1 MRGMKEVDFI
11 MLLLLFIIISSTTP
25 IHGSTTTDFS
35 ISPSPETSSVILP
48 DDIAP
53 PPQFDENS
61 PPTNA
66 QSPDIPLE
74 GSLDSTVGIPPI
86 PQNNEGPVVSI
97 PLNPPL
103 PFPIENSA
111 PPPLLPSAPPPM
123 FPIENSAPPPMFP
136 IQDSAPPPMFPI
148 QGSAPPPMLPI
159 QNSAAPPM
167 LPIQNSAPPPM
178 VPIQNSVPPTTSLP
192 VQNSPPP
199 QTLPVQNSA
208 PPLVLPIQNSAPPP
222 MLSSQNSAPP
232 PMFPIQDSAPPPMLS
247 SQNSAPPPMFPIQNS
262 APPPMLTTQNSAPPP
277 LLPIQNSASPPLL
290 PIQNSAPPPMPP
302 IQNLSPPLVS
312 PIRNQA
318 PPPMPNKGL
327 SPPIPPTSS
336 SHTPDTP
343 IVTPVSA
350 PPPRV
355 SHTSNKFPVKTAA
368 PQEPMRPNDAHKRL
382 HGPASS
388 PVNSLHVHHYASK
401 KPRMSAPEPAY
412 LPPPSGG
419 QASQP
424 PTVLPERSRPRHRL
438 HIPKKKGPADFPSSP
453 SPSPSPTPP
462 SISTISTG
470 GAKRA
475 FGPKSKPHFPT
486 PVLALPPPPPN
497 EDCTSV
503 SCTEPFVNTPPGAF
517 CGCVWPMQVGLRFK
531 VALITFFP
539 LVTELAE
546 QVAAGVFMQQS
557 QVRIMG
563 ANADGQQLDKT
574 IVHIDLAPFGEKF
587 DNATAHFTYEQ
598 FWKKRVFMK
607 TSIFGDH
614 EVLYVEYPGL
624 PPSPPSAP
632 SMLNGGLNSVH
643 GNHGRTMHPLAVNIP
658 MRKKGGIGGNMISI
672 IVLSSVI
679 VIGLCMGVAWLLL
692 RKQGDISSLVPLS
705 KSSGMDKA
713 MILGGGL
720 SSTSCSSIGTYTG
733 SAKTFSIAEI
743 LKATNNFDASKIL
756 GEGGFGLVYYGILDD
771 GAKVAVK
778 VLKRNDLQGGREF
791 LAEVEMLGRLHHRN
805 LVKLIGI
812 CTEERSRCLV
822 YELVPNG
829 SVDSHLH
836 GVEKKIMPLDWS
848 SRLKIALGSARGLSY
863 LHEDSNPRVIHRDFK
878 SSNILLEND
887 FTPKVSDFGLARTA
901 LDDGN
906 KHISTHIMGTFGYV
920 APEYAMTG
928 HLLVKS
934 DVYSYGVVLLELLTG
949 RKPVDMSRPQGQE
962 NLVTWARP
970 LLNNSDSLEMITDP
984 SIGSVSFDSVAKVA
998 AIASMCIQPEVSN
1011 RPFMGE
1017 VVQALKLVCNECD
1030 ENNVV
1035 VSESS
1040 SQEDLT
1046 HLRTDTRTSTGSGL
1060 PPEPS
1065 SRADYRMID
1074 YDFDSSQEM
1083 TRPLSVSDIFTSSPG
1098 FDKSSLESFRRHSS
1112 SGPLRTA
1119 RSSQFWDRV
1128 RGIPAGSMSEHRFA
1142 FRLWAGPR

>member
-1 MRGMKEVDFI
+1 MRMKEVDFI
-11 MLLLLFIIISSTTP
+11 MLLFLFIIISS
-25 IHGSTTTDFS
+25 IAVHGSTTGFS
-35 ISPSPETSSVILP
+35 ISLSQETSSVVLP
-48 DDIAP
+48 DDRASP
-53 PPQFDENS
+53 SDFHENS

-66 QSPDIPLE
+66 ESPATPLE

-86 PQNNEGPVVSI
+86 PQNSEGPVVSI
-97 PLNPPL
+97 PLYLDPPQMLPIQSSAPPL
-103 PFPIENSA
+103 TFPIENSS
-111 PPPLLPSAPPPM
+111 PPRML
-123 FPIENSAPPPMFP
+123 PIENSAPPPMF
-136 IQDSAPPPMFPI
+136 
-148 QGSAPPPMLPI
+148 LV
-159 QNSAAPPM
+159 
-167 LPIQNSAPPPM
+167 QNSAPPPLF
-178 VPIQNSVPPTTSLP
+178 PIQD
-192 VQNSPPP
+192 
-199 QTLPVQNSA
+199 
-208 PPLVLPIQNSAPPP
+208 
-222 MLSSQNSAPP
+222 SAPP
-232 PMFPIQDSAPPPMLS
+232 PMFPIQDSAPPPMLPIQNS
-247 SQNSAPPPMFPIQNS
+247 APPPMLPIQNSAPPTTSLPVQNSAPPQTLPIQNSAPPLVLPIQDSAPPPMLPSQNSAPPPMFPIQNSVPPPIFPIQNSAPPPMLPTQNSAPPPMFPIQNS
-262 APPPMLTTQNSAPPP
+262 APPP
-277 LLPIQNSASPPLL
+277 LL

-302 IQNLSPPLVS
+302 VQNSSPPLTS

-318 PPPMPNKGL
+318 PPPMPIKGL
-327 SPPIPPTSS
+327 PPPIPPTSS
-336 SHTPDTP
+336 SHTLTPDTP

-355 SHTSNKFPVKTAA
+355 GQTSNNVPVITPA
-368 PQEPMRPNDAHKRL
+368 PQELMKPNNAHKKL
-382 HGPASS
+382 HSPASS
-388 PVNSLHVHHYASK
+388 PVSSLHGHNYPSR
-401 KPRMSAPEPAY
+401 KPRISAPEPAY
-412 LPPPSGG
+412 LTPPSGG

-424 PTVLPERSRPRHRL
+424 PTVLPKRSRPRHHL
-438 HIPKKKGPADFPSSP
+438 HIPKKKGPGDFPS

-470 GAKRA
+470 GTKRA
-475 FGPKSKPHFPT
+475 FGSKSKPHFPT

-497 EDCTSV
+497 EDCTAV
-503 SCTEPFVNTPPGAF
+503 SCIEPFVNTPPGAF

-546 QVAAGVFMQQS
+546 EVAAGVFMQQS

-598 FWKKRVFMK
+598 FWKKRVFIK
-607 TSIFGDH
+607 SSIFGDH

-643 GNHGRTMHPLAVNIP
+643 GNHARTMHPLAVNIQ

-679 VIGLCMGVAWLLL
+679 VIGLCIGAAWLLL
-692 RKQGDISSLVPLS
+692 QKQGHNLGLVPPL
-705 KSSGMDKA
+705 KPSGMDKA
-713 MILGGGL
+713 LILGGGL
-720 SSTSCSSIGTYTG
+720 SSTSCSSIGKYTG
-733 SAKTFSIAEI
+733 SAKTFSIGEI
-743 LKATNNFDASKIL
+743 LKATNNFDETKIL
-756 GEGGFGLVYYGILDD
+756 GEGGFGLVYYGILDG

-791 LAEVEMLGRLHHRN
+791 LAEVEMLSRLHHRN

-970 LLNNSDSLEMITDP
+970 LLSNSESLEMIIDP

-1030 ENNVV
+1030 ESNVV

-1046 HLRTDTRTSTGSGL
+1046 LLRNDTRTSTGSDL
-1060 PPEPS
+1060 QPEPS

-1112 SGPLRTA
+1112 SGPLRTV

-1128 RGIPAGSMSEHRFA
+1128 GGIPAGSMSEHRFTL
-1142 FRLWAGPR
+1142 RLWAGPR

>member
-1 MRGMKEVDFI
+1 MKEVDFI
-11 MLLLLFIIISSTTP
+11 MLLLLFIIITSTTP
-25 IHGSTTTDFS
+25 IHGSITGSDL
-35 ISPSPETSSVILP
+35 SPLPETSFVILP
-48 DDIAP
+48 DDRAP
-53 PPQFDENS
+53 PSHFDESS
-61 PPTNA
+61 PPTNT
-66 QSPDIPLE
+66 QSPATPLE
-74 GSLDSTVGIPPI
+74 GSLDSTLGIPPI
-86 PQNNEGPVVSI
+86 PENNEGPVVSI

-103 PFPIENSA
+103 TFPIENSA
-111 PPPLLPSAPPPM
+111 PPPLLP
-123 FPIENSAPPPMFP
+123 IEDSAPPPMFP

-148 QGSAPPPMLPI
+148 QDSAPPSMLPI
-159 QNSAAPPM
+159 QNSA
-167 LPIQNSAPPPM
+167 SPPM
-178 VPIQNSVPPTTSLP
+178 VPIQNSPTPTTSLP

-199 QTLPVQNSA
+199 LTL
-208 PPLVLPIQNSAPPP
+208 
-222 MLSSQNSAPP
+222 
-232 PMFPIQDSAPPPMLS
+232 PIQDSAPPPMLS

-262 APPPMLTTQNSAPPP
+262 APPPMFPIQNSAPPP
-277 LLPIQNSASPPLL
+277 MLSSENSAPPPMLLTQDSSPPPMFPIQDSVPPPMFPIKYSAPPPLL

-302 IQNLSPPLVS
+302 MPNSSPPLTS
-312 PIRNQA
+312 QAQNQA
-318 PPPMPNKGL
+318 PPPMPIKEL
-327 SPPIPPTSS
+327 PPPTPPTSS

-343 IVTPVSA
+343 FVTPVSA

-355 SHTSNKFPVKTAA
+355 GQTSYKVPVKTPA
-368 PQEPMRPNDAHKRL
+368 PQEPMRPNNAHKRL
-382 HGPASS
+382 HVPASS
-388 PVNSLHVHHYASK
+388 PVNYANK
-401 KPRMSAPEPAY
+401 KPRMSAPEPTAY

-419 QASQP
+419 QGFLISPAASEP
-424 PTVLPERSRPRHRL
+424 PTVLPERNRPRHRL
-438 HIPKKKGPADFPSSP
+438 HIPKKKGPADFPS

-574 IVHIDLAPFGEKF
+574 IVHVDLAPFGEKF

-598 FWKKRVFMK
+598 FWKKRVFLK

-643 GNHGRTMHPLAVNIP
+643 GNHGRTMHPLAVNIQ

-672 IVLSSVI
+672 TVLSSVI

-692 RKQGDISSLVPLS
+692 RKQGDNSGLVPPS

-733 SAKTFSIAEI
+733 SAKTFSIGEI

-756 GEGGFGLVYYGILDD
+756 GEGGFGLVYYGILDE

-791 LAEVEMLGRLHHRN
+791 LAEVEMLSRLHHRN

-822 YELVPNG
+822 YELIPNG

-970 LLNNSDSLEMITDP
+970 LLNNSDSLEMIIDP

-1017 VVQALKLVCNECD
+1017 VVQALKLVCSECD

-1046 HLRTDTRTSTGSGL
+1046 LLRNDTRTSTGSDL

-1065 SRADYRMID
+1065 LRADYRMID